1 MACWRV
7 VKPPPVGSGFK
18 SRGCTTRVYHSL
30 SRASSRLERL
40 LAVQRLF
47 DYRGGVGDRARRAAV
62 FLRRIQVAL
71 AMKRAGVAACGD
83 LRRSRAGAWSSSR
96 SSENRRMIRSFPTR
110 VPPRETISPG
120 CAVVI
125 ERSASQT

>member
-18 SRGCTTRVYHSL
+18 SRGCTTRSAEP
-30 SRASSRLERL
+30 RAASSRLERL
-40 LAVQRLF
+40 LTVQRLF

-71 AMKRAGVAACGD
+71 AMKRAGVAA
-83 LRRSRAGAWSSSR
+83 
-96 SSENRRMIRSFPTR
+96 
-110 VPPRETISPG
+110 
-120 CAVVI
+120 
-125 ERSASQT
+125 